1 MEGVPTNEYKGVLQ
15 EINTRLDTKELITPF
30 RKEDDTL
37 HKAHFLL
44 AALMAKT
51 DSWAGGKF

>member
-1 MEGVPTNEYKGVLQ
+1 MEYKKGPTGIQYTGLDTNEL
-15 EINTRLDTKELITPF
+15 LTPF
-30 RKEDDTL
+30 CKEDDTL

-51 DSWAGGKF
+51 DP